1 MKKSVMRRPATRKM
15 EPADVPAVAE
25 LERLIFGDPWPEA
38 AFIRE
43 IDEVRTSWPRVAFDP
58 ETGEIV
64 AYMVGWFIAD
74 EAHLANIAV
83 APESRRQ
90 GLAQRLVDELINEGR
105 RRDSRFILLEVR
117 RSNRAAKAF
126 YDKNGFYPVTVRRRY
141 YRDNGEDAIVMVKP
155 LKESGRIP
163 PAEGLA

>member
-1 MKKSVMRRPATRKM
+1 MKKSVMKKPATRAM

-25 LERLIFGDPWPEA
+25 LERSIFGDPWPEA

-43 IDEVRTSWPRVAFDP
+43 IDEVRTSWPRVAVDS

-64 AYMVGWFIAD
+64 AYLVGWFIAD

-83 APESRRQ
+83 APRSRRL
-90 GLAQRLVDELINEGR
+90 GLAQQLVDELIEEGQK
-105 RRDSRFILLEVR
+105 RDSRFVLLEVR
-117 RSNRAAKAF
+117 RSNRAARAF
-126 YDKNGFYPVTVRRRY
+126 YGKNGFYPVTVRSRY

-163 PAEGLA
+163 PAKGIV

>member
-1 MKKSVMRRPATRKM
+1 MKKSVMRKPATRKM
-15 EPADVPAVAE
+15 EPTDVPAVAE
-25 LERLIFGDPWPEA
+25 LERSIFGDPWPEA

-43 IDEVRTSWPRVAFDP
+43 IDEARTSWPRVAFDP

-64 AYMVGWFIAD
+64 AYLIGWFIAD

-83 APESRRQ
+83 APQSRRQ
-90 GLAQRLVDELINEGR
+90 GLAQQLVGELIDEGR
-105 RRDSRFILLEVR
+105 RRDARFIVLEVR
-117 RSNRAAKAF
+117 RSNRAAQAF
-126 YDKNGFYPVTVRRRY
+126 YGKNGFYPVTVRQRY

-163 PAEGLA
+163 PGEGFA

>member
-1 MKKSVMRRPATRKM
+1 MKKSVMKKLATRAM

-25 LERLIFGDPWPEA
+25 LERSIFGDPWPEA

-43 IDEVRTSWPRVAFDP
+43 IDEVRTSWPRVAVDN

-64 AYMVGWFIAD
+64 AYLVGWFIAD

-83 APESRRQ
+83 APGSRRQ
-90 GLAQRLVDELINEGR
+90 GLAQQLVDELIEEGQK
-105 RRDSRFILLEVR
+105 RDSRFVLLEVR
-117 RSNRAAKAF
+117 RSNRAARAF
-126 YDKNGFYPVTVRRRY
+126 YGKNGFYPVTVRSRY

-163 PAEGLA
+163 PAKGIV

>member
-1 MKKSVMRRPATRKM
+1 MKKALMKLPATRKM

-25 LERLIFGDPWPEA
+25 LERSIFGDPWPEA

-43 IDEVRTSWPRVAFDP
+43 IDEVRTSWPRVAVDA

-64 AYMVGWFIAD
+64 AYLIGWFIAD

-83 APESRRQ
+83 APRSRRQ
-90 GLAQRLVDELINEGR
+90 GLAQRLVDELIDEGR
-105 RRDSRFILLEVR
+105 HRDSRFIVLEVR

-126 YDKNGFYPVTVRRRY
+126 YGKNGFYPVTVRRRY

-155 LKESGRIP
+155 LKPSGRIP
-163 PAEGLA
+163 PAEGLD

>member
-1 MKKSVMRRPATRKM
+1 MKKAVMKKPATRMM

-25 LERLIFGDPWPEA
+25 LERSVFGDPWPEA

-43 IDEVRTSWPRVAFDP
+43 IEEVRTSWPRVAVDA
-58 ETGEIV
+58 ETGEII
-64 AYMVGWFIAD
+64 AYLVGWFIAD

-83 APESRRQ
+83 APRSRRQ
-90 GLAQRLVDELINEGR
+90 GLAQQLVNELIEEGQK
-105 RRDSRFILLEVR
+105 RDSRFIVLEVR

-126 YDKNGFYPVTVRRRY
+126 YGKNGFYPVTVRSRY

-163 PAEGLA
+163 PAKGLA